1 MDNIKFMIS
10 RLLFNLQLHAGKFR
24 LLGYAVLLDALLAIG
39 DITVYLALPEL
50 FIGILLTSILMVVVR
65 RYGPV
70 LYLIILKRRALL
82 TTVLTVYSCI
92 IFMHYF
98 IWIAPY

>member
-1 MDNIKFMIS
+1 MIS
-10 RLLFNLQLHAGKFR
+10 RILFNLQLHAGKFR

-39 DITVYLALPEL
+39 DITVYLALPEI
-50 FIGILLTSILMVVVR
+50 FIGILLTSILMVVVK
-65 RYGPV
+65 RYAPV
-70 LYLIILKRRALL
+70 FYKIMLKRRALL
-82 TTVLTVYSCI
+82 TTLLAVYSCI